1 MSFHYATVVLTVFFL
16 LTIVGGE
23 VLQIR
28 YCFMIPNTCMHTGT
42 AVARDNQSIVE
53 YLRGRDGRDGPPGPP
68 GFPGFPGLSGEKGDK
83 GDCQLAVGQRG
94 EKGDAGSMGPA
105 GVTGPPGQKGE
116 AGAPGTAGQ
125 SAPSIG
131 GVTYVRWGKNSCPS
145 ASGTVLLYS
154 GYMAGSAYNQKGG
167 GTNFLCMPTNP
178 EYTLPYTSGVQSR
191 APVHGSEY
199 QNPVAGSHNHN
210 VPCAVCSAT
219 TRNHVLFIP
228 AKTTCPASWVR
239 EYYGYLMTA
248 YKTEN
253 PSTFECVDKDQDSI
267 PNSSA
272 DTNGATIFHTEATS
286 NGLPCPPYSAT
297 KELNCVIC
305 TK

>member
-1 MSFHYATVVLTVFFL
+1 
-16 LTIVGGE
+16 
-23 VLQIR
+23 
-28 YCFMIPNTCMHTGT
+28 MHTGT
-42 AVARDNQSIVE
+42 AVARDNQSSSSIVE
-53 YLRGRDGRDGPPGPP
+53 YLRGRDGRDGSPGLP
-68 GFPGFPGLSGEKGDK
+68 GFPGFPGQRGEKGDK
-83 GDCQLAVGQRG
+83 GDCQLATEQKG
-94 EKGDAGSMGPA
+94 EKGDAGSMGPV
-105 GVTGPPGQKGE
+105 GVTGQPGQKGD

-125 SAPSIG
+125 SAPSTG

-145 ASGTVLLYS
+145 TSGTVLLYS
-154 GYMAGSAYNQKGG
+154 GYMAGSHFSQRGG
-167 GTNFLCMPTNP
+167 GMNFLCMPTNP
-178 EYTLPYTSGVQSR
+178 EYTLPYKTGAQAK
-191 APVHGSEY
+191 APVHGTEY
-199 QNPVAGSHNHN
+199 ESPVAGSRQDHN

-253 PSTFECVDKDQDSI
+253 PSTFECVDKDQDSV

-272 DTNGATIFHTEATS
+272 NTEGATIFHAEATS
-286 NGLPCPPYSAT
+286 NGLPCPPYSTA